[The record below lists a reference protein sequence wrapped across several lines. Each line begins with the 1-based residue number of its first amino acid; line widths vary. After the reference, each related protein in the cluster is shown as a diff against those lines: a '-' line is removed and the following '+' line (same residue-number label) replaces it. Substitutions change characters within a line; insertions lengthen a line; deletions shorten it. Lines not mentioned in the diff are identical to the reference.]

1 MLLSITKLMDKF
13 TLILFFLWNISTNPC
28 FSQEIDYSKKE
39 NWAVQ
44 PGSYPNSLMSQVQ
57 DSSLW
62 EQADVFYVYPTL
74 LLDKKD
80 KRWNVSLNDQDQQKK
95 VLESAVKFQASAW
108 AEAGRMYVP
117 YYRQAH
123 IRSYYQLEKGG
134 RDALLFAY
142 EDVKNAFQYY
152 LDHFNHGRP
161 IILAGHSQGS
171 THLRMILRDFFD
183 DKPLQSQLIA
193 AYIPGIGLEK
203 NEFHSIPLMQS
214 PNQTGGFVTW
224 NTFKKHLD
232 KQTYRRWYKGKAVIN
247 PVTWLDHGTATKDQH
262 LGFLY
267 TNDTIF
273 CHCFETNV
281 IDGAIWISRP
291 CSYLGLVSW
300 TMKNLHV
307 GDVNLFWRNIRENA
321 NLRTRTYLTKK
332 GS

>member
-1 MLLSITKLMDKF
+1 MDKF

-247 PVTWLDHGTATKDQH
+247 PVTWL
-262 LGFLY
+262 
-267 TNDTIF
+267 
-273 CHCFETNV
+273 
-281 IDGAIWISRP
+281 
-291 CSYLGLVSW
+291 
-300 TMKNLHV
+300 
-307 GDVNLFWRNIRENA
+307 
-321 NLRTRTYLTKK
+321 
-332 GS
+332 